1 MTRWRLETAPE
12 FERAARK
19 LDPTTLRRIRVY
31 LEALCQMEDPRARG
45 KPLHG
50 NLGGFWRYRIGDYRV
65 LVSIEDQR
73 LVIVAIELGHR
84 SQVYRR

>member
-19 LDPTTLRRIRVY
+19 LDSTTLRRIRVY
-31 LEALCQMEDPRARG
+31 LEALCQLEDPRSRG

-50 NLGGFWRYRIGDYRV
+50 NLGGFWRHRIGDYRV

-73 LVIVAIELGHR
+73 LVIVAIGLGHR